1 MRSMASIHLKPEPRT
16 MVAAAAAP
24 TRWAGP
30 KQCIGARQNVLT
42 ATLVSQTI
50 KTHGDHMIH
59 TTTTTTTTQLHHRVV
74 SSWNALMK

>member
-1 MRSMASIHLKPEPRT
+1 MASIHLKPEPRT
-16 MVAAAAAP
+16 MVAAADAP

-30 KQCIGARQNVLT
+30 KQRFGARQNVLT

-59 TTTTTTTTQLHHRVV
+59 TTTTTQLHHRVV